1 MRSSSSF
8 SSQFGSDRRP
18 RVHRSAV
25 DVLAIASGSLVR
37 SKTAPRT
44 SIGPRGAARL
54 GLVTGAGL
62 PVDFYPLAGFMSARR
77 RRSTVTVV
85 AFDVLQLNGRR
96 LLDYDIAGRREALE
110 RLVRL
115 SDSALTAVATFDRLR
130 PRRRAA

>member
-1 MRSSSSF
+1 
-8 SSQFGSDRRP
+8 
-18 RVHRSAV
+18 
-25 DVLAIASGSLVR
+25 
-37 SKTAPRT
+37 
-44 SIGPRGAARL
+44 
-54 GLVTGAGL
+54 
-62 PVDFYPLAGFMSARR
+62 MSARR

-130 PRRRAA
+130 PRRRADLLRTDADVRRRLEAAGDAVPTRATVGRLAQGQVSGVAC